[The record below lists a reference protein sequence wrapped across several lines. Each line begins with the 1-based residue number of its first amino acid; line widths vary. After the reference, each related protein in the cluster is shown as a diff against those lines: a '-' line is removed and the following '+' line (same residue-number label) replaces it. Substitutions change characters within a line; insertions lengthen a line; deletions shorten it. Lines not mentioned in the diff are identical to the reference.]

1 MSRPSTK
8 EREDGALI
16 GHLRGELISKHPH
29 EILIDVEGVG
39 YRVLIPLSTY
49 YKLGEAHT
57 RVALFIHTH
66 VREDSLLLFGFGTT
80 DERQL
85 FERLISVS
93 GVGPK
98 LAINILSGIEA
109 PDLATALRA
118 GDVAAL
124 TRIPGVGKRTAE
136 RLVLELRHQMPPA
149 TEEPRRP
156 PVAGGTER
164 DDLLSALDHLGYSRA
179 EADRAA
185 DRALRERHGQRFE
198 DLLRHTLQ
206 ILSRRR

>member
-1 MSRPSTK
+1 MSCPSSAGQ
-8 EREDGALI
+8 EDGALI
-16 GHLRGELISKHPH
+16 GHLRGELISKSPH
-29 EILIDVEGVG
+29 EILIDVAGVG

-49 YKLGEAHT
+49 YKLGEPHE
-57 RVALFIHTH
+57 RVALFIYTH

-80 DERQL
+80 DEQTL

-109 PDLATALRA
+109 PDLTAALRT
-118 GDVAAL
+118 GDLAAL

-136 RLVLELRHQMPPA
+136 RLILELRHKMPPDI
-149 TEEPRRP
+149 EEPKRP
-156 PVAGGTER
+156 PAAGGTER
-164 DDLLSALDHLGYSRA
+164 DDLLSVLDHLGYSRSEA
-179 EADRAA
+179 ERAS
-185 DRALRERHGQRFE
+185 DRALRERSGDRFE

-206 ILSRRR
+206 ILSHR

>member
-1 MSRPSTK
+1 M
-8 EREDGALI
+8 I
-16 GHLRGELISKHPH
+16 GHLQGELISKLPH
-29 EILIDVEGVG
+29 EILIDVAGVG

-49 YKLGEAHT
+49 YRLGEPRS

-66 VREDSLLLFGFGTT
+66 VREDALLLFGFGTT
-80 DERQL
+80 DEKSL

-109 PDLATALRA
+109 PDLTSALRT

-136 RLVLELRHQMPPA
+136 RLILELRHKMPTLA
-149 TEEPRRP
+149 EEPRRS
-156 PVAGGTER
+156 PVASGAAR
-164 DDLLSALDHLGYSRA
+164 DDLLSVLGHLGYSPA
-179 EADRAA
+179 EAERAV
-185 DRALRERHGQRFE
+185 DRALRESPEQRFE

-206 ILSRRR
+206 ILSCRR